1 MFAPEAY
8 ITATRQMIAQS
19 NGWSLEQLNM
29 HVKVGTSAQPDAF
42 TITGLRV
49 VGATCRESNKI
60 SLIDDVQ
67 SDINLINFCWTLEP
81 STEEYLPLPVYL
93 YNDRSN
99 LLFTFD
105 FIPEKFERPLI
116 YQRGVA
122 LACNSL
128 LS

>member
-8 ITATRQMIAQS
+8 ITATRQMIAQT
-19 NGWSLEQLNM
+19 NGWSLEQLHM
-29 HVKVGTSAQPDAF
+29 HVKVGTSAQADAF
-42 TITGLRV
+42 TISDLRV
-49 VGATCRESNKI
+49 IGASCRQSNKI

-67 SDINLINFCWTLEP
+67 SDIEHINFCWTLEQ
-81 STEEYLPLPVYL
+81 SASGSVPLPVYL
-93 YNDRSN
+93 YNNRAN

-105 FIPEKFERPLI
+105 FIPENFEKSLL
-116 YQRGVA
+116 YERGVA